1 MPLSPAE
8 THTGARA
15 ACFEKIL
22 ARSRRRSSWNHGWA
36 LNARI
41 AAIGV
46 LRERSEVQ
54 RLAHQINQGR
64 DWQTSWS
71 KLLLEEGTAEQ
82 VEEWKTEIDK
92 KSASAIICV
101 QLS

>member
-1 MPLSPAE
+1 
-8 THTGARA
+8 
-15 ACFEKIL
+15 
-22 ARSRRRSSWNHGWA
+22 
-36 LNARI
+36 
-41 AAIGV
+41 
-46 LRERSEVQ
+46 VQ